1 MCFACVSVSL
11 CFLQL
16 SEIYLYIFYF
26 LCRMCFLKLCTWPK
40 WSKCF
45 VCPMCS
51 RVKAIPCLC
60 AFCVFCVISAFE
72 IFFLPKEEIYVLF
85 VPYVLLDQ
93 SSQVIMWLLCF
104 FVSYVLL
111 DNNHVW
117 ISKLINFLEVIQVP
131 CVPYVPLNQGDHV
144 IVWLCVFCILCA
156 YAWMQPKTS
165 VMFAFHNL
173 YVLDVTYVLLLE
185 SSYHRCLWN

>member
-51 RVKAIPCLC
+51 WVKAIPCLC

-104 FVSYVLL
+104 LCPMCF
-111 DNNHVW
+111 W
-117 ISKLINFLEVIQVP
+117 ITTMCEFQNWSSAMRA
-131 CVPYVPLNQGDHV
+131 
-144 IVWLCVFCILCA
+144 LCA
-156 YAWMQPKTS
+156 FESRRSCDCVTLC
-165 VMFAFHNL
+165 FL
-173 YVLDVTYVLLLE
+173 YPM
-185 SSYHRCLWN
+185 CLCMNATKDQCVVCIS